1 MFDLHVHSKN
11 SHDSKQTLPEICE
24 SAIEKGIQGVAICD
38 HADVWFFDKDG
49 TENCIALCMQEIN
62 EARAR
67 YGDRLEIF
75 KGIEMA
81 EYLDDPERAERLLL
95 AHPYDVVLGSVH
107 SIRYEDITDAYSR
120 IDFSEMPKEKILG
133 FLRVYLEKMSSMVE
147 KTDFDVLTHLTCP
160 LRYINGK
167 YERNID
173 MMYFKNEI
181 GDILKE
187 IIRKDI
193 PLEINT
199 SGIGSFYGEYMPDA
213 AILRLY
219 ADLGGRYMALGSD
232 AHASQYIGN
241 AFGEAGALL
250 RSLGLREY
258 AVFRKRKMTVYPI

>member
-1 MFDLHVHSKN
+1 
-11 SHDSKQTLPEICE
+11 
-24 SAIEKGIQGVAICD
+24 
-38 HADVWFFDKDG
+38 
-49 TENCIALCMQEIN
+49 
-62 EARAR
+62 
-67 YGDRLEIF
+67 
-75 KGIEMA
+75 
-81 EYLDDPERAERLLL
+81 
-95 AHPYDVVLGSVH
+95 
-107 SIRYEDITDAYSR
+107 
-120 IDFSEMPKEKILG
+120 
-133 FLRVYLEKMSSMVE
+133 
-147 KTDFDVLTHLTCP
+147 

-199 SGIGSFYGEYMPDA
+199 SGIGNFYGEYMPDA
-213 AILRLY
+213 AVLRLY